1 MTIQSIK
8 SIIIIFYTKILNRPG
23 YIEELYSKWKSE
35 GKEFFY
41 SNLINKSMTI
51 EEIIYNEM
59 YQITETDILICS
71 YYMNIP
77 VCILY
82 QSKQKIKLTYF
93 TKYKKHNFTYFIKVN
108 HDNSMYLHTIK
119 NL

>member
-1 MTIQSIK
+1 
-8 SIIIIFYTKILNRPG
+8 
-23 YIEELYSKWKSE
+23 
-35 GKEFFY
+35 
-41 SNLINKSMTI
+41 MTI
-51 EEIIYNEM
+51 EQIIYDES

-77 VCILY
+77 VCVLY

-93 TKYKKHNFTYFIKVN
+93 TKYNKHNFVYFIKVN

-119 NL
+119 NDVHFDKEILSNTLTRTLQSQKYDKFIDYLKANIRVR